1 MTWKSKLIKGSYVI
15 SVEGGE
21 QICLN
26 SLEGALNVE
35 EGALLSG
42 IMG

>member
-1 MTWKSKLIKGSYVI
+1 VTWKSKLIKGLYAI

-26 SLEGALNVE
+26 SLEGASNVE
-35 EGALLSG
+35 EEALLSVT
-42 IMG
+42 MG